1 MNAPAST
8 RHLKIAGIMVLAVL
22 CVGTVGYMIIEH
34 LSFVDALYTAVDMM
48 ATTGSVVSPISP
60 HGRIFTIFIIVFGVG
75 ALLYLFGASMEY
87 MLEGHFNLAVRR
99 YMMDKKISA
108 LRGHAI
114 ICGFG
119 RVGLEIAKNLL
130 SSRSP
135 FIVIDSDETNVQACI
150 QLGYLAVLGDAT
162 YDSILREAGIEHARC
177 VLVATDNDAHNIS
190 ITLSAR
196 NLNARLFI
204 VARANHTET
213 EPKLKLAG
221 ADRVLSPYTIGGRRM
236 ATLALQPTVIEFFD
250 SLTTDVNPE
259 LSVREIK
266 LASTS
271 TFIGKTIA
279 QVQNTL
285 PDGIVFVALKKKHG
299 LLIGPGRDV
308 VIEHGDTIILVG
320 VPEQLL
326 LFHDEHSS

>member
-1 MNAPAST
+1 
-8 RHLKIAGIMVLAVL
+8 
-22 CVGTVGYMIIEH
+22 
-34 LSFVDALYTAVDMM
+34 
-48 ATTGSVVSPISP
+48 
-60 HGRIFTIFIIVFGVG
+60 
-75 ALLYLFGASMEY
+75 
-87 MLEGHFNLAVRR
+87 
-99 YMMDKKISA
+99 MMDKKISA

-130 SSRSP
+130 PSRSP
-135 FIVIDSDETNVQACI
+135 FIVIDADEANVQACI

-162 YDSILREAGIEHARC
+162 YDSILREAGIERARC

-196 NLNARLFI
+196 NLNAHLFI

-250 SLTTDVNPE
+250 SLTSDINPG

-266 LASTS
+266 LAPTS

-285 PDGIVFVALKKKHG
+285 PNGIVFVALKKEHG
-299 LLIGPGRDV
+299 LLIGPGRDT

-320 VPEQLL
+320 AAEQLL
-326 LFHDEHSS
+326 FFDDAHSS